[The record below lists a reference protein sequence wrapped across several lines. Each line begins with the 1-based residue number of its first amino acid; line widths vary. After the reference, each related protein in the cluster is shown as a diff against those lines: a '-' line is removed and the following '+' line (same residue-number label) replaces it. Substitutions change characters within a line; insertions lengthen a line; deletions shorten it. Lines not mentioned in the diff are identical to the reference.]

1 MCQKNWNVGMK
12 IVFFDPANI
21 DYSVAT
27 VYQYPLGGSQSAIC
41 YLGMNLASLGHDIFL
56 VNKIST
62 PTITHGVACLPI
74 NSVTNNF
81 WQNVDFII
89 CFNGAEHGDVLRKIC
104 GTKVNIILWNQHA
117 HDQPAIQ
124 NLTDKNERESYDAF
138 FMISDWQARNFINTF
153 NLKTEK
159 IHILRNSVG
168 PSFNNLFDRKSS
180 ILEKQSRPISLAY
193 TSAPYRGLK
202 LLLNIFP
209 KIHERF
215 PDVTLKVFSSMQ
227 VYRISEEQ
235 EKEYFG
241 EEFYRM
247 REMYET
253 LKEMDGVD
261 YIGSIPQSD
270 LAKELE
276 RVSILVYPNTFP
288 ETSCIAVMEAMAS
301 GCYIITSDLGALPET
316 TAGFA
321 TLVPFNQD
329 LEVYQQNFVMATIDH
344 INYLQSAN
352 ANDIEEKLNK
362 QVTYCQQHYLW
373 KERAQEWLEKLYEIR
388 GYTFFKHQEYRIA
401 IDFYQGALEYFP
413 ASENFCCYLI
423 ICLILSGLEDEA
435 LSVIMNAVINSKFSS
450 PDRLPEKLNEVIEK
464 ESNFL
469 TNANEGN
476 AVKIIA
482 NFFSQLE

>member
-1 MCQKNWNVGMK
+1 MK
-12 IVFFDPANI
+12 IVFFDPLNI

-27 VYQYPLGGSQSAIC
+27 VYESPLGGSQSAVC
-41 YLGMNLASLGHDIFL
+41 YLGMHLANSGHDIFL
-56 VNKIST
+56 INKISA
-62 PTITHGVACLPI
+62 PTITYGVACLPI
-74 NSVTNNF
+74 NSVTNDF
-81 WQNVDFII
+81 WQSVDFII
-89 CFNGAEHGDVLRKIC
+89 CFNGADHGDALRKIC

-117 HDQPAIQ
+117 HDQPATQ
-124 NLTDKNERESYDAF
+124 NLVYKDERESYDAF
-138 FMISDWQARNFINTF
+138 FMISNWQARNFINTF
-153 NLKTEK
+153 NLKAEK
-159 IHILRNSVG
+159 IHILRNAVG
-168 PSFNNLFDRKSS
+168 PSFDNLLDRKSP
-180 ILEKQSRPISLAY
+180 ILEKKSRPICLAY

-202 LLLNIFP
+202 LLLKIFP
-209 KIHERF
+209 KIRERF
-215 PDVTLKVFSSMQ
+215 PNVTLKVFSSMQ

-261 YIGSIPQSD
+261 YIGSVPQSD

-276 RVSILVYPNTFP
+276 KVSILAYPNTFP

-301 GCYIITSDLGALPET
+301 GCHIITSDLGALPET

-329 LEVYQQNFVMATIDH
+329 LEVYQQNFVTATIDH
-344 INYLQSAN
+344 INYLQLAN
-352 ANDIEEKLNK
+352 TNDIEKKLNK
-362 QVTYCQQHYLW
+362 QIAYCQQNYLW
-373 KERAQEWLEKLYEIR
+373 KERAQEWLKKLYEIR
-388 GYTFFKHQEYRIA
+388 GYTFFKHQKYEIA
-401 IDFYQGALEYFP
+401 IDIYQEALENFP
-413 ASENFCCYLI
+413 HYESFYCYLI

-435 LSVIMNAVINSKFSS
+435 LSFIMNAVINSKFSS
-450 PDRLPEKLNEVIEK
+450 PDLLPQKLNEVIEK
-464 ESNFL
+464 ESSFL

-476 AVKIIA
+476 ALKIIV